1 MSGYESR
8 RPLAWI
14 VTVVD
19 QLTQETGLARTA
31 TIEDLVIIAYVGQL
45 DSPDPNDLSR
55 QRLLA
60 RCRSA
65 LVTWAWEQ
73 GQHHEALP
81 ERSRPAS
88 MVWPEPA
95 SAPCAALLSRAPSL

>member
-14 VTVVD
+14 VAVVE
-19 QLTQETGLARTA
+19 QLTQEIGLARTA
-31 TIEDLVIIAYVGQL
+31 TIEDLVIITYLGQL
-45 DSPDPNDLSR
+45 DSPDPNELS
-55 QRLLA
+55 QERLLT

-73 GQHHEALP
+73 GQHDEALP
-81 ERSRPAS
+81 TSRLPVAMGWRGS
-88 MVWPEPA
+88 A
-95 SAPCAALLSRAPSL
+95 AAPCGALLSQSPSP